1 MLAFFFFLFFFL
13 PSPSYIHFLGLRH
26 PACLYIDA
34 RSPLFTITPWINTHQ
49 AILSSAYQDFRYLKI
64 FVCLK
69 SLPKVKCP
77 LSLSLL
83 FLRNHFQSPFS
94 SGSLQLDT
102 TSPHQYPPLT
112 TVPTIPHGGVLGWA
126 FPEADPWM
134 KTEMQV
140 QYSTGKYMQYL
151 IMAKNLKKS
160 IHIYSGI

>member
-1 MLAFFFFLFFFL
+1 MLAFFFFFFL
-13 PSPSYIHFLGLRH
+13 PSPSYIHFLGLRR

-94 SGSLQLDT
+94 SGSLQLDA
-102 TSPHQYPPLT
+102 SPHQYPPLT
-112 TVPTIPHGGVLGWA
+112 AVPAIPHGGVLGWV
-126 FPEADPWM
+126 FPEADPRM

-140 QYSTGKYMQYL
+140 EYSTGKYMQYL
-151 IMAKNLKKS
+151 IMAKNLKKVYVY
-160 IHIYSGI
+160 IQVYD

>member
-1 MLAFFFFLFFFL
+1 M

-26 PACLYIDA
+26 PSLPLYRCQISTVHHHP
-34 RSPLFTITPWINTHQ
+34 RINTHQ

-69 SLPKVKCP
+69 SFPKVKCS

-94 SGSLQLDT
+94 SVSLQLDA
-102 TSPHQYPPLT
+102 TSPHQYPPFPA
-112 TVPTIPHGGVLGWA
+112 VPAIPHGGVLGWA
-126 FPEADPWM
+126 FPEADPRM

-140 QYSTGKYMQYL
+140 EYSTGKYIQYL